1 MIIINFFIFFIN
13 CLMIIIFT
21 IYVKMINYLN
31 MFIFNKNSIIF
42 FTITIPKYI
51 DEKVPVILNKLV

>member
-1 MIIINFFIFFIN
+1 
-13 CLMIIIFT
+13 MIIIFT